1 MLASVPVL
9 VPRLAQVW
17 VLELV
22 SVSVSVLVPRLAWE
36 LVLELESVCLKP
48 T

>member
-1 MLASVPVL
+1 

-17 VLELV
+17 VLEL
-22 SVSVSVLVPRLAWE
+22 VSVSVLVPRLAWE